1 MAPHHAATTTTAPSH
16 GHHGHHGAAPTPH
29 TPQANAHSTHDYP
42 DESRRPWTVFALMIA
57 AQFMVILDVSVVNV
71 ALPSISRSLQLSAAD
86 YQWTVSAYVL
96 LSGGLLLLGGRVA
109 DLMNRRGAFLAGV
122 GLFTAASLASG
133 LAQGPLQLILSR
145 AAQGAGAALLTPVAL
160 SIIMTAYAGKQ
171 RQTAL
176 AVWGTVGSLGIAAG
190 VLFGGVLTSALGW
203 RAVFFINVPIGIAVL
218 LGTLRT
224 VNRGTSERG
233 ALRRLDAPGAL
244 TLVGGL
250 LALVFG
256 IEATSSAGWTA
267 PRTWVALALAAALL
281 AAFARIERRT
291 ADPLVPP
298 ATWRIRS
305 LVSASAVMAGVTGT
319 VVGAIFLSSVHLQSV
334 LGASPVVAG
343 LEFLPLAA
351 AITVSAT
358 VASKVIGRT
367 GARTL
372 ILMGLVVMAGGVLLL
387 AANAEGTSY
396 TAHVLPG
403 FLLAG
408 AGVGPM
414 FVAIA
419 VAAMADVPGDRA
431 GLASGLMMTG
441 HEVGAALGVAALTAV
456 AGDLTSRTGLVEG
469 YGNAFT
475 AAAGILA
482 ALFVLTLLAV
492 PGGRPPAGA
501 AGHGGHGHGGH
512 GHSSHGH

>member
-1 MAPHHAATTTTAPSH
+1 MAPHPAADTTAPPH
-16 GHHGHHGAAPTPH
+16 GHHHGAHPSADAPATHDHHGHH
-29 TPQANAHSTHDYP
+29 P
-42 DESRRPWTVFALMIA
+42 DEPRRPWTIFALMIA

-71 ALPSISRSLQLSAAD
+71 ALPSISRSLHLSPAD

-109 DLMNRRGAFLAGV
+109 DLLNRRGAFLAGV
-122 GLFTAASLASG
+122 GLFTVASLASG

-145 AAQGAGAALLTPVAL
+145 AAQGAGAALLTPAAL
-160 SIIMTAYAGKQ
+160 SVIMTAYAGKQ

-190 VLFGGVLTSALGW
+190 VLFGGVLTSSLGW
-203 RAVFFINVPIGIAVL
+203 RAVFFINVPIGIAVVV
-218 LGTLRT
+218 GTLRT
-224 VNRGTSERG
+224 VSHGSSERG
-233 ALRRLDAPGAL
+233 AIRRLDAPGAL

-250 LALVFG
+250 LALVSG
-256 IEATSSAGWTA
+256 IEATSSAGWNA
-267 PRTWVALALAAALL
+267 PRTWVAFVVAAVLL
-281 AAFARIERRT
+281 AAFAKLERRT
-291 ADPLVPP
+291 SDPLVPP

-319 VVGAIFLSSVHLQSV
+319 VVGAIFLSSVHLQAA

-351 AITVSAT
+351 AITVSAMA
-358 VASKVIGRT
+358 ASKVIGRV
-367 GARTL
+367 GPRTL
-372 ILMGLVVMAGGVLLL
+372 ILVGLVVMAAGVLLL
-387 AANAEGTSY
+387 AANAHGTSY
-396 TAHVLPG
+396 AAHVLPG
-403 FLLAG
+403 FLLTG

-419 VAAMADVPGDRA
+419 VAAMADVPGDKA

-469 YGNAFT
+469 YGHAFT
-475 AAAGILA
+475 AAAGVLA
-482 ALFVLTLLAV
+482 ALFVLTLFAV
-492 PGGRPPAGA
+492 PGGRPTAGGA
-501 AGHGGHGHGGH
+501 HGGHGHGH
-512 GHSSHGH
+512 GH